1 MTVRGKTTPREA
13 VALVGDPHPLLERV
27 GWPKDG
33 DGYGS
38 FLAASHSERVA
49 TPAALARFLAD
60 YRDQALLPVELPAII
75 HAHKYASLGQVR
87 ELLALD
93 RSLASAP
100 ELRRFASASVRVG
113 QRQLNRL
120 RPLRDHRLVQR
131 YRAAIE
137 EGQAHGWHTV
147 VFGVSL
153 AVFSLP
159 LRQGLAAYSHNTL
172 GGLIGEA
179 GKALRLTVAQAGDLH
194 HQACAPLSEAMQR
207 LLPGVF

>member
-1 MTVRGKTTPREA
+1 MTARGKTTPRETG
-13 VALVGDPHPLLERV
+13 VLVGDPQPLLERV

-33 DGYGS
+33 DGYVCS
-38 FLAASHSERVA
+38 LAASHSKALA

-60 YRDQALLPVELPAII
+60 YRDQTLLPIEWPAII
-75 HAHKYASLGQVR
+75 QAHRYASLGQVR
-87 ELLALD
+87 ELLELD
-93 RSLASAP
+93 RSLAAAP

-120 RPLRDHRLVQR
+120 RPLRDHRLLRR
-131 YRAAIE
+131 YRLAID

-172 GGLIGEA
+172 GGFIGEA
-179 GKALRLTVAQAGDLH
+179 GEALRLTMAQAGELH
-194 HQACAPLSEAMQR
+194 HQACAPLSEAMKR